1 MNRLRAWIRAL
12 LGFSRTETNGFLI
25 LLPVMVIILAS
36 APLYQWWISSRPVDL
51 STDARKLDSLIA
63 HWEWNQPDSAS
74 KKTTLLFAFNP
85 NIASKQTLIELGM
98 DEKLAARIVNY
109 RSKGGV
115 FRVKKD
121 LAKIYGMD
129 SALFLALS
137 AYIDLPER
145 TISRQKENVASLKTK
160 STSFERFDINLAD
173 TAQLIKIYGVGPKLS
188 LRIINYRDKLGG
200 FITMQQLRE
209 VYGLDSVVIKNLE
222 KRFYI
227 AEGFG
232 PQKININQ
240 SDQKIIASH
249 PYIKFAL
256 ANAIATYRF
265 QHGEFR
271 QIEDLKAIVSLD
283 ESTFQKIKPYLTV
296 KD

>member
-36 APLYQWWISSRPVDL
+36 APLYQWWISSRPVAL

-74 KKTTLLFAFNP
+74 KKTTQLFAFNP

-109 RSKGGV
+109 RSKGGI

-129 SALFLALS
+129 SVLFLALS

-145 TISRQKENVASLKTK
+145 TISGQKENVASLKTK

-209 VYGLDSVVIKNLE
+209 VYGLDSGVIKNLE

-232 PQKININQ
+232 PKKININQ
-240 SDQKIIASH
+240 SDQKVIASH

>member
-1 MNRLRAWIRAL
+1 MNRLRVWIRAL

-25 LLPVMVIILAS
+25 LLPLMVIILAS
-36 APLYQWWISSRPVDL
+36 APLYQWWISSQPVDS
-51 STDARKLDSLIA
+51 STDARKLDSLVA
-63 HWEWNQPDSAS
+63 HWEWSQPYSSS
-74 KKTTLLFAFNP
+74 KKTTQLLAFDP
-85 NIASKQTLIELGM
+85 NTASKQTLLELGM
-98 DEKLAARIVNY
+98 NENLAARIVNY

-129 SALFLALS
+129 SALFLTLS
-137 AYIDLPER
+137 AYIDLPEK
-145 TISRQKENVASLKTK
+145 TIPRQKESVASLKTK
-160 STSFERFDINLAD
+160 STSFERFDLNLAD
-173 TAQLIKIYGVGPKLS
+173 TSQLIKIYGVGPKLS

-200 FITMQQLRE
+200 FITMQQLQE
-209 VYGLDSVVIKNLE
+209 VYGLDSMVIRSLE
-222 KRFYI
+222 KRFFI

-232 PQKININQ
+232 PRKININQ
-240 SDQKIIASH
+240 SDQKVIASH

-256 ANAIATYRF
+256 AKAIATYRF

-271 QIEDLKAIVSLD
+271 QIEDLKSIVSLD

-296 KD
+296 KE